1 MAGSPTT
8 ACSLKPPFNH
18 HNQGSRTVHHA
29 VPSAYFSLQLT
40 FAAHYATAAGVP
52 FDVAVARC
60 TNLRRRLHL
69 WGPSGAEQ
77 WAIFLAELGTVS
89 HDQAALLSTTL
100 KFHKARP
107 PLAPAPTF
115 GCFSYDSPNAAGLL
129 RIHFMPPEG
138 LAASPLAAA
147 AVDARQHELRAMF
160 QHIRSAHPEAR
171 SVMGVSWL
179 YNLRAYTRL
188 FPPAFGESIQPVSGP
203 LHLNGSSTWG
213 QVLDWRQ
220 QVKPAVRDEL
230 LRRLVDMDV
239 AAPWRVFPLQAQV
252 AMCDVQAFHDLFT

>member
-1 MAGSPTT
+1 MPRS
-8 ACSLKPPFNH
+8 
-18 HNQGSRTVHHA
+18 
-29 VPSAYFSLQLT
+29 YFSLQLT
-40 FAAHYATAAGVP
+40 FATYYAQVAGVP
-52 FDVAVARC
+52 LNAAVARC

-69 WGPSGAEQ
+69 WGESGAEQ

-89 HDQAALLSTTL
+89 QDQAALLSTTL

-115 GCFSYDSPNAAGLL
+115 GCFSYDSPNAAGVL
-129 RIHFMPPEG
+129 RIHFMPPND
-138 LAASPLAAA
+138 LDASPLAAA
-147 AVDARQHELRAMF
+147 AVDARRHELRAMF

-179 YNLRAYTRL
+179 YNLQAYTRL
-188 FPPAFGESIQPVSGP
+188 FPQAFVKSIQPVSGP

-239 AAPWRVFPLQAQV
+239 TAPWRVFPLQAQV
-252 AMCDVQAFHDLFT
+252 ATCGVQLFHDAFT

>member
-1 MAGSPTT
+1 M
-8 ACSLKPPFNH
+8 
-18 HNQGSRTVHHA
+18 
-29 VPSAYFSLQLT
+29 PSAYFSLQLIV
-40 FAAHYATAAGVP
+40 AAHYAAAAGVP
-52 FDVAVARC
+52 FEVAVVRC

-77 WAIFLAELGTVS
+77 WASYLAELGQVR
-89 HDQAALLSTTL
+89 HDPEALLSTTL
-100 KFHKARP
+100 RFHEVRP

-115 GCFSYDSPNAAGLL
+115 GCFSYDSPNAAGVL

-138 LAASPLAAA
+138 LDASPLAAA
-147 AVDARQHELRAMF
+147 AVDARRHELRAMF

-179 YNLRAYTRL
+179 YNLQAYTRL
-188 FPPAFGESIQPVSGP
+188 FPQAFVKSIQPVSGP

-220 QVKPAVRDEL
+220 QVKPAARDEL
-230 LRRLVDMDV
+230 LRRLVDMDIT
-239 AAPWRVFPLQAQV
+239 APWRVFPLQAQV
-252 AMCDVQAFHDLFT
+252 ATCGVQLFHDAFT